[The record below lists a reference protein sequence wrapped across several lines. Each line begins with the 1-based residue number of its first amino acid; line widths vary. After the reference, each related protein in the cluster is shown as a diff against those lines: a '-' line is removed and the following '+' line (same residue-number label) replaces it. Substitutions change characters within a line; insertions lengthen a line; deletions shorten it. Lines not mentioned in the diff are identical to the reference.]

1 MGSKERSFLRLIF
14 LDRDGVINVDPGP
27 GLYVTR
33 WGEFQFLPG
42 AIDAIRKLTEE
53 GYEIVI
59 ISNQAGVTK
68 GLYTME
74 VLEEIT
80 RNMVR
85 EIEKLGGRIRSTHYC
100 PHVDDDNCDCRK
112 PRTGLL
118 KTATQGLT
126 VNFKDT
132 FFIGDGITDIKAG
145 KDIGAKTILVLSGKT
160 SLKDRAQW
168 DVEPDYIAQD
178 LRDAV
183 ERIVLKEI
191 TKGAKT
197 EWKISLKS

>member
-53 GYEIVI
+53 GYEIVV

-74 VLEEIT
+74 VLEEMT
-80 RNMVR
+80 RNMVH
-85 EIEKLGGRIRSTHYC
+85 EIEKRGGRLRSVHYC

-178 LRDAV
+178 LKDAV
-183 ERIVLKEI
+183 ERIILNSK
-191 TKGAKT
+191 
-197 EWKISLKS
+197 

>member
-1 MGSKERSFLRLIF
+1 MEKLIF
-14 LDRDGVINVDPGP
+14 LDRDGVINMDPGP
-27 GLYVTR
+27 GLYVTK
-33 WGEFQFLPG
+33 WEEFQFLPG
-42 AIDAIRKLTEE
+42 AINAIRRLNKE
-53 GYEIVI
+53 GYEIAI
-59 ISNQAGVTK
+59 ISNQAGVAK
-68 GLYTME
+68 GLYTMDI
-74 VLEEIT
+74 LDQIT
-80 RNMVR
+80 RNMVC
-85 EIEKLGGRIRSTHYC
+85 EIEKRGGRIRSTHYC
-100 PHVDDDNCDCRK
+100 PHMDKDNCDCRK
-112 PRTGLL
+112 PRTGLF
-118 KTATQGLT
+118 KTAIQGLT

-145 KDIGAKTILVLSGKT
+145 KDIGAKTIMVLSGKT

-191 TKGAKT
+191 AKGAKT